1 MTSIGVKPN
10 QIPVN
15 GMLGTMAFQDAEAV
29 NISAG
34 KIGGKTVAELN
45 SAASDAR
52 EWTAET
58 VPEDEARGGESETR
72 RAWSALRVF
81 QAIAGW
87 WAGSEAKQ
95 KLDNIAAEATKNES
109 DEHLL
114 DRTNHTGTQA
124 ISTVEGLETALE
136 LKAALNSPTFA
147 GDPKAPTPAATDND
161 TSIATTAFVRAAMG
175 LFGLDNPSTQQV
187 FHTGNFDPATKQDK
201 SSVIGTATTRTLSLA
216 DAWNYVRPGTTSAI
230 TLTVPADASVAFDV
244 STEITVRALGN
255 ITLASASGVTL
266 NAPSGGT
273 LSMTARMTVT
283 LKKVGTNEWDVIG
296 QTVAA

>member
-1 MTSIGVKPN
+1 MTSIGAKPN

-29 NISAG
+29 NIPAG
-34 KIGGKTVAELN
+34 KIGNKTVAELN

-58 VPEDEARGGESETR
+58 VSEDEARGGTSTTR
-72 RAWSALRVF
+72 RAWNALRVF
-81 QAIAGW
+81 QAIAAW

-124 ISTVEGLETALE
+124 VSTVEGLAEAL
-136 LKAALNSPTFA
+136 AA
-147 GDPKAPTPAATDND
+147 
-161 TSIATTAFVRAAMG
+161 
-175 LFGLDNPSTQQV
+175 
-187 FHTGNFDPATKQDK
+187 KQDI
-201 SSVIGTATTRTLSLA
+201 SSVVTISASRALALSDAGNYLRPTAT
-216 DAWNYVRPGTTSAI
+216 V
-230 TLTVPADASVAFDV
+230 TLTVPTNASVAFEIG
-244 STEITVRALGN
+244 TEITIRALGN
-255 ITLASASGVTL
+255 ITLAAASGVTL
-266 NAPSGGT
+266 YAPSGGT
-273 LSMTARMTVT
+273 LSMTADMTVT